1 MDTVA
6 EARVLGK
13 RVEYP
18 KRYCPE
24 ILVAVPRSLNR
35 EAYGIAEGDGLF
47 CGWDCWHAYEAS
59 FLLDS
64 GLPVVGVLKLVYA
77 CDSRCIVE
85 SKSLKLYLGSYN
97 MEALGRTREEAT
109 ACFTRQV
116 AEDLSRLLETEVRV
130 GFHADG
136 LLSPLP
142 FDFEDY
148 RVMEQHMEPQEIACT
163 IYQEC
168 PALLSEGMRREAG
181 EMRVASHLL
190 KSNCKITGQPDWGSL
205 YIRLKGN
212 CLPDEKALLR
222 YIVSLRN
229 ENHFHEE
236 ICEMTYK
243 RLTDLFHPEVLVVSC
258 LYTRRGG
265 IDICPTRANR
275 TEFLPPYLPQEHVL
289 TGRNCR
295 N

>member
-1 MDTVA
+1 MT
-6 EARVLGK
+6 
-13 RVEYP
+13 
-18 KRYCPE
+18 
-24 ILVAVPRSLNR
+24 
-35 EAYGIAEGDGLF
+35 
-47 CGWDCWHAYEAS
+47 
-59 FLLDS
+59 
-64 GLPVVGVLKLVYA
+64 
-77 CDSRCIVE
+77 
-85 SKSLKLYLGSYN
+85 
-97 MEALGRTREEAT
+97 
-109 ACFTRQV
+109 
-116 AEDLSRLLETEVRV
+116 
-130 GFHADG
+130 
-136 LLSPLP
+136 PLP

-148 RVMEQHMEPQEIACT
+148 RIMENGVEPQEVACT
-163 IYQEC
+163 VYEEC
-168 PALLSEGMRREAG
+168 PALLGEGMRREAG
-181 EMRVASHLL
+181 EIKVASHLL
-190 KSNCKITGQPDWGSL
+190 KSNCKITGQPDWGSI
-205 YIRLKGN
+205 YIRLKGA

-243 RLTDLFHPEVLVVSC
+243 RLTDLFHPEALAVSC